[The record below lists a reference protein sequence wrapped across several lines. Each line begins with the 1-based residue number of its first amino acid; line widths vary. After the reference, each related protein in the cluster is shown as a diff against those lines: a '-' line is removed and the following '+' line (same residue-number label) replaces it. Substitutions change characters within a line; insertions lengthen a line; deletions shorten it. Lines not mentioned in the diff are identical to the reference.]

1 MSCHLEWEASLRIQ
15 AQNLFQA
22 ASCALDDMLES
33 VVALGAELTEGNVLV
48 TVQAGHYLL
57 CESWSV
63 G

>member
-48 TVQAGHYLL
+48 TVQAGH
-57 CESWSV
+57 
-63 G
+63 